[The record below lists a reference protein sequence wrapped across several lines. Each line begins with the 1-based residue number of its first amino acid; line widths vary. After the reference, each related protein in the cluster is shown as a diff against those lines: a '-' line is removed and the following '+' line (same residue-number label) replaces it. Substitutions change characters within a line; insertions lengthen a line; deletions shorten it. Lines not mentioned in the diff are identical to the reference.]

1 MTITQ
6 EEIAAA
12 LRAANE
18 PRLVESTGDLARV
31 AEEWKERGVLGID
44 TEFVRERTYRADLG
58 LVQVSDG
65 KAAWLVDPVRI
76 DRLDALSAML
86 EDPAIIKVFHSS
98 SEDLEVLW
106 LTLGVSPAPMVDTQI
121 ACAMLGQPLQ
131 QSYHNTVKS
140 LCGVEVDKEQTRSNW
155 VKRPLNPKQLHYAAT
170 DVVFLPMLHCE
181 LREQLEEA
189 GRRHWL
195 EEDVDLMRR
204 QSREPVDPESAYL
217 RIGGAGR
224 LDQPGLRVLQRLARW
239 REEAAATRNRARG
252 FVVPD
257 PALMQMAQSRP
268 ESREDL
274 AAIDGLHESV
284 VRRDGDTLLT
294 LVREGLESS
303 EPVAELAVL
312 DNRDKKLLDSMRSL
326 VRRQGESLEIDP
338 ALLASRKVLE
348 ELIRCHRAGE
358 PIPERL
364 QGWRKDIIT
373 DELIEILEQ
382 GSQ

>member
-1 MTITQ
+1 MTQ
-6 EEIAAA
+6 EEIATA

-18 PRLVESTGDLARV
+18 PRLVETTRELERV
-31 AEEWKERGVLGID
+31 AEAWNDCGVLGID

-58 LVQVSDG
+58 LVQVSNG
-65 KAAWLVDPVRI
+65 TTAWLVDPVQI

-86 EDPAIIKVFHSS
+86 EDPAITKVFHSS

-140 LCGVEVDKEQTRSNW
+140 QCGVEVDKEQTRSNW
-155 VKRPLNPKQLHYAAT
+155 IKRPLKPEQLHYAAT
-170 DVVFLPMLHCE
+170 DVVFLPMLHRE
-181 LREQLEEA
+181 LHERLEEA

-195 EEDVDLMRR
+195 EQDVDLMRQ
-204 QSREPVDPESAYL
+204 QSREPVDPEGAYL

-224 LDQPGLRVLQRLARW
+224 LDQPGLRVLQRLAKW
-239 REEAAATRNRARG
+239 REEAAASRNRARG
-252 FVVPD
+252 FVVSD
-257 PALMQMAQSRP
+257 PVLLQMAQIRP

-274 AAIDGLHESV
+274 AAIDGLHQSV
-284 VRRDGDTLLT
+284 VRRDGETLLS

-303 EPVAELAVL
+303 EAVAELAVL
-312 DNRDKKLLDSMRSL
+312 DNRDKKVLDSMRSL
-326 VRRQGESLEIDP
+326 VRRQGESLGIDP

-348 ELIRCHRAGE
+348 DLIRCCRTGK

-364 QGWRKDIIT
+364 QSWRKDVVT
-373 DELIEILEQ
+373 DELVEILEKL
-382 GSQ
+382 SQ